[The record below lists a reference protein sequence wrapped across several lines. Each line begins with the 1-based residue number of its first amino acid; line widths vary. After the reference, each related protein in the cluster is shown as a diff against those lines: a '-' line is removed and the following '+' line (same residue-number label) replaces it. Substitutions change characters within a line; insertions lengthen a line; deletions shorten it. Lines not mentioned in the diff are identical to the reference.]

1 MTCSEASSPFLN
13 VICFAIVNRFMYM
26 LYHNGT
32 FTAQARQTFSS
43 QSSETLLL
51 NRGLFLLR
59 LLDKSNICLPITFA
73 FIDLQL
79 MPSWGTV
86 VTWFMR

>member
-1 MTCSEASSPFLN
+1 
-13 VICFAIVNRFMYM
+13 MYM

-32 FTAQARQTFSS
+32 LTAQARQTFSS

-51 NRGLFLLR
+51 NRSLFLLR
-59 LLDKSNICLPITFA
+59 LLDKSNICLLITFA